1 METFDWVS
9 KIKYKSQIKKIL
21 SYRNNR
27 ISKKTPCKKFQK
39 YNNKTM
45 INTWFTKTTGL
56 KKINYIQLK
65 NKIIYTLII
74 WCRLYSYFRRFAS
87 SLSECSGRSKSLT
100 ESVITDDDVR
110 RNLLVN
116 TNVARNLFNHIQIY
130 KLMS

>member
-1 METFDWVS
+1 
-9 KIKYKSQIKKIL
+9 
-21 SYRNNR
+21 
-27 ISKKTPCKKFQK
+27 
-39 YNNKTM
+39 M

-74 WCRLYSYFRRFAS
+74 LCRLYSYFKRFAS

-116 TNVARNLFNHIQIY
+116 TNVARNLFNHIQIC